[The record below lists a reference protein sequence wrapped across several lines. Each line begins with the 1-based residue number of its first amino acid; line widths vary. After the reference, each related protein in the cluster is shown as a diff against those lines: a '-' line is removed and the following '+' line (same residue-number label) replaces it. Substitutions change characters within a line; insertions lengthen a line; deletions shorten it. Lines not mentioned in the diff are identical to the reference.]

1 MPKIPTFT
9 TQATIT
15 GEVGSVKSNIQMSL
29 NQTMG
34 SAIAP
39 ITKEIVQHKVKQKDF
54 ENKTEALK
62 LENDFIREMQKVY
75 TEAGN
80 LENEEQ
86 AQSLIKN
93 QSNIKIQKFNSLAS
107 NKNSQT
113 LFNQYALAEVQK
125 GIFRTSTAVQRNTLI
140 SLDTEVSK
148 KKSRLMLTAL
158 DLTDGFDYE
167 VLQRD
172 LEDLYVT
179 NYQGKIPNAILE
191 KMVNEI
197 PNEIKFLEADKMIS
211 ESPREALAMLM
222 DEKDFQG
229 LTYDSRKKLI
239 EKAKITL
246 APMIKDQYDDHL
258 AKIAVGK
265 ETSFNM
271 KTASMVLPTRIVN
284 EMIEQ
289 ETFSKDRAANNAILL
304 NTPLSLTEEV
314 ADGQIKEFY
323 ELHGEVKGNANKT
336 YVKGI
341 VSGKKKALKEDA
353 VGFIKEFDKDVELAY
368 QELESETDPK
378 LIKDKKTKLI
388 DLLINKQRD
397 LEVEKIRV
405 ASNAEMQQIIT
416 TLTDPETSAEDKI
429 NLEMFTKNMY
439 GDNNMSKVLVHL
451 SDLKI
456 PQDYITALSTN
467 SVPLKKDI
475 YSSSTQNL
483 ETLES
488 LVRSGMKDG
497 DKFNT
502 IEKAIAKELD
512 DYKNVIYAQG
522 EGSISST
529 EYAANIQKTIY
540 KSALYR
546 IETKNMTID
555 QAVKSASKEFLKD
568 FRIGADE
575 TYLIASD
582 VNGEKTKGILLEQ
595 KVEAVLLEIETNEEY
610 VDKFMGKDGYMHF
623 ATLAGVENLTE
634 EKVRDRI
641 LSNIQNHSKMLNNS
655 DMTGF
660 VVYTEFANGAKH
672 PIVNANGDKIE
683 FYKVPTENDK
693 GILSTELK
701 FPGTNEDIQL
711 VDEDDGLS
719 YLDEI
724 VLDENQNIGG
734 ESMTLGSAVDTVG
747 NLFVSKAN
755 ADMPTLGEKFLADN
769 NNIKMLSDDEGN
781 ELKPYNLKYNVNG
794 KEVIED
800 FRTVGKGHRIT
811 EAEEKSG
818 KIYGFDINTLT
829 QKEVDIIFKKDLEI
843 VIKDVDK
850 LVTDKNINPTAY
862 SILVQM
868 GFQLGTT
875 GLSKFKKTIQAI
887 NEKEYQ
893 LASEHMLYNFE
904 GKDYKNISKK
914 IGKTKWHQQTE
925 SRAKKLSNLMD
936 KIR

>member
-9 TQATIT
+9 TEATIT

-29 NQTMG
+29 DQTIG
-34 SAIAP
+34 SALAP
-39 ITKEIVQHKVKQKDF
+39 VTKEIVQHAVKKKDF
-54 ENKTEALK
+54 ENKTEALR
-62 LENDFIREMQKVY
+62 LENDFIRDMQDVY

-80 LENEEQ
+80 LENDDQ
-86 AQSLIKN
+86 AQSIVKN
-93 QSNIKIQKFNSLAS
+93 KSNMLIQKYSGLATNNNSR
-107 NKNSQT
+107 T
-113 LFNQYALAEVQK
+113 LFNQYALSEVQK
-125 GIFRTSTAVQRNTLI
+125 GIFRTSTAVERNTLI
-140 SLDTEVSK
+140 ALDTLVSE
-148 KKSRLMLTAL
+148 KKSKLMITAL
-158 DLTDGFDYE
+158 DMKDGFDYE
-167 VLQRD
+167 VLGAD
-172 LEDLYVT
+172 LEDLYT
-179 NYQGKIPNAILE
+179 INYKGKVPDAVLS
-191 KMVNEI
+191 KMISGI

-211 ESPREALAMLM
+211 EYPRKALSMLM
-222 DEKDFQG
+222 NEKDFQG
-229 LTYDSRKKLI
+229 LNYDSRKQLI
-239 EKAKITL
+239 EKAKVTI
-246 APMIKDQYDDHL
+246 APMIKDEYDDHL

-265 ETSFNM
+265 ESFFDMN
-271 KTASMVLPTRIVN
+271 TASLVLPVN
-284 EMIEQ
+284 KVNKMIAE
-289 ETFSKDRAANNAILL
+289 ETFAKDRTTNNAILL

-323 ELHGEVKGNANKT
+323 ELHGEVKGNENKT

-341 VSGKKKALKEDA
+341 VAGKKKALKEDA
-353 VGFIKEFDKDVELAY
+353 VGFIKEFDTEVELAY

-416 TLTDPETSAEDKI
+416 TLTDPEISAEDKI

-439 GDNNMSKVLVHL
+439 GDNNMSKVLNHL

-512 DYKNVIYAQG
+512 DFKNVIYAQG
-522 EGSISST
+522 EGSVSST
-529 EYAANIQKTIY
+529 AYAANIQKTIY

-555 QAVKSASKEFLKD
+555 QAVKSASQEFLKD
-568 FRIGADE
+568 YRIGADE
-575 TYLIASD
+575 NYLIASD
-582 VNGEKTKGILLEQ
+582 VNGEKTNQILLEQ

-610 VDKFMGKDGYMHF
+610 VDKFMGEDGYMHF
-623 ATLAGVENLTE
+623 AKLAGVENLTE

-660 VVYTEFANGAKH
+660 VVYTEFANGATH

-719 YLDEI
+719 YLDKI
-724 VLDENQNIGG
+724 VLDENQNIGK
-734 ESMTLGSAVDTVG
+734 ESITVGSSIDTVG
-747 NLFVSKAN
+747 NLFSSKN
-755 ADMPTLGEKFLADN
+755 K
-769 NNIKMLSDDEGN
+769 
-781 ELKPYNLKYNVNG
+781 
-794 KEVIED
+794 
-800 FRTVGKGHRIT
+800 IT
-811 EAEEKSG
+811 
-818 KIYGFDINTLT
+818 
-829 QKEVDIIFKKDLEI
+829 
-843 VIKDVDK
+843 
-850 LVTDKNINPTAY
+850 
-862 SILVQM
+862 
-868 GFQLGTT
+868 
-875 GLSKFKKTIQAI
+875 
-887 NEKEYQ
+887 
-893 LASEHMLYNFE
+893 
-904 GKDYKNISKK
+904 
-914 IGKTKWHQQTE
+914 
-925 SRAKKLSNLMD
+925 
-936 KIR
+936 